1 MNYDVIVVGGRCAG
15 ASVGTFLARG
25 GARVLVLEQARLPSD
40 QVLSTHAVRP
50 RGMDLLDELGVGARV
65 RSAPATRVLRLR
77 KNAAFV
83 DSRYPQGRC
92 EHAPR
97 RLRLDALLV
106 EAARNA
112 GVEVVDGAR
121 VRGLLWDGPRVSG
134 VRVRL
139 GDGEKN
145 LRAGLVIG
153 ADGRHSLVAR
163 EVKAREYLGYT
174 GPRALYWSY
183 WDAPAFVGASAEYGF
198 DMYFAHVGREMRL
211 MYPTDDGQILVGCL
225 PRLTELPRFRR
236 DPERALTDA
245 LAADEWIARVVRA
258 RPPNERVRVASK
270 ERYFFREAAG
280 PGWLLI
286 GDAGLHKEFVTGD
299 GITEALLQ
307 AKQAATAVLS
317 GGDLA
322 RELFWRE
329 RDALALEL
337 FYFGQDLGTDGPAE
351 ALDELIFSRIAQQ
364 PELADRLALVLDHQ
378 LSPYDSLPVSSAIG
392 VLGSA
397 LLRRRFD
404 VFSRF
409 VATGK
414 RRSAVKRELALRR
427 RLLADALRSARSS
440 ASEKARGEVM
450 ATSAG

>member
-1 MNYDVIVVGGRCAG
+1 MSYDVIVVGGRCAG
-15 ASVGTFLARG
+15 ASVGSFLARG
-25 GARVLVLEQARLPSD
+25 GVRVLVLEQARLPSD

-50 RGMDLLDELGVGARV
+50 KGMDLLDELGVGAQV

-83 DSRYPQGRC
+83 DSRYPEGRS

-106 EAARNA
+106 EAARSA
-112 GVEVVDGAR
+112 GVDVVDDAR
-121 VRGLLWDGPRVSG
+121 VRGLLWDGSRVAG

-139 GDGEKN
+139 ATGEKT

-183 WDAPAFVGASAEYGF
+183 WDAPSFVGAGAEYGF

-225 PRLTELPRFRR
+225 PRLSELPRFREN
-236 DPERALTDA
+236 PEQALTEA
-245 LAADEWIARVVRA
+245 VAADEWIGPVVRA
-258 RPPNERVRVASK
+258 RSPNERVRAASK

-280 PGWLLI
+280 PGWLLV
-286 GDAGLHKEFVTGD
+286 GDAGLHKEFITGD

-307 AKQAATAVLS
+307 AKQAATAVLN

-322 RELFWRE
+322 QTRFWRE

-337 FYFGQDLGTDGPAE
+337 FCFGQDQGTDGPAD
-351 ALDELIFSRIAQQ
+351 ALDELIFSRIGAQ
-364 PELADRLALVLDHQ
+364 PELADRLALVLDHE
-378 LSPYDSLPVSSAIG
+378 LSPYDSLPFGSVLGA
-392 VLGSA
+392 LGSA

-404 VFSRF
+404 IFSRF
-409 VATGK
+409 LATGK
-414 RRSAVKRELALRR
+414 RRSAVKRELAVRQ
-427 RLLADALRSARSS
+427 RLLAETLR
-440 ASEKARGEVM
+440 
-450 ATSAG
+450 